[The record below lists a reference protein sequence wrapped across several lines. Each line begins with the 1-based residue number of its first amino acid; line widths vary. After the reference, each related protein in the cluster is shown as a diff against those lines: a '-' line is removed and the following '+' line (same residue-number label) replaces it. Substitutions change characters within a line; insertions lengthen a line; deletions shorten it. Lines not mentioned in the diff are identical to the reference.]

1 MVGKYSKVMEKFIDY
16 ARIIFKKYSV
26 PRWLV
31 FINDSVIVFL
41 TFLLAYLLRFNF
53 MLSAFVINLALLHAL
68 LTLFVYSS
76 FSLIFK
82 SFSGLIRHTTIT
94 DIFKVVSCNT
104 FSLVVLISIS
114 LLGRNLN
121 WNVIFIIPLSILV
134 IHYGII
140 SVIQFL
146 VRVLIKLTFEFISIS
161 AGEKKNVLIF
171 GAGARAILVKKII
184 QTDSTSGYR
193 TIGLIDDNKKL
204 QGKELEGMRVYST
217 KILDSVEFLEKNSIK
232 VLIIAV
238 DDISPTRKSELI
250 QMALVHNMEVL
261 ETPKVKDWLN
271 GDFQVKHL
279 RKVKLEDLLGREQ
292 IKLDMTRLE
301 QELLGKTV
309 LVTGAAGSI
318 GSEITRQL
326 TRFNIK
332 LLVLV
337 DQAETPMFYLNTELI
352 KNFNF
357 SSFRIILAD
366 VTNRGKMENIFRDFS
381 PEIVFHAAAYKH
393 VSMMEMQPHEAIHI
407 NVGGT
412 KTMADLAIR
421 YQVSKFVMVSTDKAV
436 NPTSIMGA
444 AKRICELYIQSQ
456 SERPE
461 IKTQFVT
468 TRFGNVLGSN
478 GSVVPLFKKQI
489 ESGGPVLVTHPDVS
503 RYFMTIPEACQL
515 VLEAGFMGQGG
526 EIFVVD
532 MGKPVKI
539 KDLAEQMIRLSGY
552 IPGEDIE
559 IKYIGLRSGE
569 KLSEE
574 LLTDKDMTQQTH
586 HPKIMIARTRKE
598 DNRLIS
604 FKINNLLKQLN
615 QKTTTQI
622 VLEMIQLV
630 PEFESNNEKFKALVK
645 INKGYSKLLNF
656 HETWTLSLGSD
667 HPSNSQSSSKQ
678 GA

>member
-1 MVGKYSKVMEKFIDY
+1 
-16 ARIIFKKYSV
+16 
-26 PRWLV
+26 
-31 FINDSVIVFL
+31 
-41 TFLLAYLLRFNF
+41 
-53 MLSAFVINLALLHAL
+53 
-68 LTLFVYSS
+68 
-76 FSLIFK
+76 
-82 SFSGLIRHTTIT
+82 
-94 DIFKVVSCNT
+94 
-104 FSLVVLISIS
+104 
-114 LLGRNLN
+114 
-121 WNVIFIIPLSILV
+121 
-134 IHYGII
+134 
-140 SVIQFL
+140 
-146 VRVLIKLTFEFISIS
+146 
-161 AGEKKNVLIF
+161 
-171 GAGARAILVKKII
+171 
-184 QTDSTSGYR
+184 
-193 TIGLIDDNKKL
+193 
-204 QGKELEGMRVYST
+204 
-217 KILDSVEFLEKNSIK
+217 
-232 VLIIAV
+232 
-238 DDISPTRKSELI
+238 
-250 QMALVHNMEVL
+250 MALFHNLEVL
-261 ETPKVKDWLN
+261 HTPKVKDWLN

-279 RKVKLEDLLGREQ
+279 QKVKLEDLLGREQ
-292 IKLDMTRLE
+292 IELDMTRLE
-301 QELLGKTV
+301 KELLGKTV

-337 DQAETPMFYLNTELI
+337 DQAETPMFYLNKEL
-352 KNFNF
+352 KENFNF

-393 VSMMEMQPHEAIHI
+393 VSLMEMQPHEAIQI

-412 KTMADLAIR
+412 KTMADLAIQ

-461 IKTQFVT
+461 IKTHFVT

-478 GSVVPLFKKQI
+478 GSVVPLFRKQI
-489 ESGGPVLVTHPDVS
+489 ASGGPVLVTHPDVS

-526 EIFVVD
+526 EIFVFD

-539 KDLAEQMIRLSGY
+539 KELAEQMIKLSGY
-552 IPGEDIE
+552 IPGEDIK
-559 IKYIGLRSGE
+559 IKYIGLGSGE

-586 HPKIMIARTRKE
+586 HPKIMIARSRKE
-598 DNRLIS
+598 DNRLLS
-604 FKINNLLKQLN
+604 FKINNLLKQMN
-615 QKTTTQI
+615 QKTTTQV
-622 VLEMIQLV
+622 VLEMIQLI

-656 HETWTLSLGSD
+656 HETWILDLGSD
-667 HPSNSQSSSKQ
+667 SSDSQSSSQQ

>member
-1 MVGKYSKVMEKFIDY
+1 VVGKYKKLIEIFLEN
-16 ARIIFKKYSV
+16 ARIIFSKYSV

-31 FINDSVIVFL
+31 FIHDSVLVFV
-41 TFLLAYLLRFNF
+41 TFLIAYLLRFNF
-53 MLSAFVINLALLHAL
+53 VLTAFDFNLAIDHAL

-82 SFSGLIRHTTIT
+82 SHSGLIRHTTIQ
-94 DIFKVVSCNT
+94 DIFKVVRCNT
-104 FSLVVLISIS
+104 YSLALLISIS
-114 LLGRNLN
+114 LIGRNLN
-121 WNVIFIIPLSILV
+121 WYNSFIFPLSILV
-134 IHYGII
+134 IHYGIL
-140 SVIQFL
+140 SVSLFL
-146 VRVLIKLTFEFISIS
+146 IRILVKMTFEFITVSS
-161 AGEKKNVLIF
+161 GEKKNVLIF
-171 GAGARAILVKKII
+171 GADTMAILVKKMI
-184 QTDSTSGYR
+184 QTDSTSGYK

-217 KILDSVEFLEKNSIK
+217 RILDSVDFLEKNSIK

-238 DDISPTRKSELI
+238 NDISPKRKSELI
-250 QMALVHNMEVL
+250 QMALVHNLEVL
-261 ETPKVKDWLN
+261 ETPKVKEWLN

-279 RKVKLEDLLGREQ
+279 QKVKLEDLLGREQ
-292 IKLDMTRLE
+292 IELDMTRLE
-301 QELLGKTV
+301 KELLGKTV

-337 DQAETPMFYLNTELI
+337 DQAETPMFYLNKELI
-352 KNFNF
+352 KNYNF
-357 SSFRIILAD
+357 SSFRIILSD

-393 VSMMEMQPHEAIHI
+393 VSLMEMQPHEAIHV

-412 KTMADLAIR
+412 KTMADLAIQ

-436 NPTSIMGA
+436 NPSSIMGA

-489 ESGGPVLVTHPDVS
+489 ESGGPVLVTDPDVS

-526 EIFVVD
+526 EIFVFD

-539 KDLAEQMIRLSGY
+539 KELAEQMIRLSGY
-552 IPGEDIE
+552 IPGEDIK
-559 IKYIGLRSGE
+559 IKFIGLRSGE

-586 HPKIMIARTRKE
+586 HPKIMIARGSKE
-598 DNRLIS
+598 DYRLLS

-615 QKTTTQI
+615 QKTTTQV
-622 VLEMIQLV
+622 VLEMIQLI

-656 HETWTLSLGSD
+656 HETWILNLRSD
-667 HPSNSQSSSKQ
+667 PSDSPSSSIQ